1 MSNAQHGMT
10 KDFHA
15 TDCGELNVVLGDP
28 HCKRCGGLM
37 VKEHCTDL
45 FDETGRMDF
54 PALRC
59 LQCGNLVDAVI
70 LLNRLRGPAGVR
82 HRSTKWDT
90 QYRGTDSVH

>member
-1 MSNAQHGMT
+1 MANEQHGRT
-10 KDFHA
+10 ESFHSA
-15 TDCGELNVVLGDP
+15 ECGDLNVVLGDP

-37 VKEHCTDL
+37 VKEHCTDP
-45 FDETGRMDF
+45 FDETGRMEF

-70 LLNRLRGPAGVR
+70 LLNRLRGPAGVN
-82 HRSTKWDT
+82 HRRTKWNT

>member
-1 MSNAQHGMT
+1 MASTQPRMAEDLCPADRG
-10 KDFHA
+10 DP
-15 TDCGELNVVLGDP
+15 NVVLDDP

-45 FDETGRMDF
+45 FDETGQMEF

-59 LQCGNLVDAVI
+59 LQCGNLVDAII
-70 LLNRLRGPAGVR
+70 LLNRLRGPSGVT
-82 HRSTKWDT
+82 HRPTKWDM